1 MTPQSLFAANV
12 GLAHWCVRGFGLT
25 PGDADYDDMAQ
36 EALITLWDVSKRFD
50 ASRGCK
56 FSTYA
61 VLLIRRRLIW
71 VRHIADRCG
80 FTRVG
85 DGYRMGRV
93 VRSPISFEETMVG
106 REEVN
111 DSDADHVW
119 AEVARL
125 PGSRQ
130 REVLTLAYRHGLSD
144 AEIGASLGI
153 KTDAAKAN
161 RQSGIAVLRRRM
173 VSA

>member
-1 MTPQSLFAANV
+1 MTPADS
-12 GLAHWCVRGFGLT
+12 
-25 PGDADYDDMAQ
+25 DYDDMVQ

-93 VRSPISFEETMVG
+93 VRRPTSLETDHPGVMPAEPV
-106 REEVN
+106 
-111 DSDADHVW
+111 DADHVW

-153 KTDAAKAN
+153 GANAVKAN
-161 RQSGIAVLRRRM
+161 RQSGVAVLRRRM
-173 VSA
+173 VPA